1 MEKLL
6 LQFRRHWFIVV
17 VCLAAC
23 AAFYGFFVNRAHVD
37 LIIHVDKR
45 TVFKIYWAEAG
56 ENFAESH
63 MAEVLVKPERQKYG
77 FSLTN
82 IRNIASLRIDPQE
95 YTGQSTIEEIRIRQN
110 GLKEIVLTSS
120 EDFARLK
127 PLDQI
132 EGHST
137 AQDKLVTVSSGK
149 DPNFLLE
156 VKAAAEPFDW
166 GSVVVGCI
174 LICTVILLV
183 YSATHHLG
191 FAFRYIPLLLF
202 AVFLFAVTMA
212 LISERNVHPD
222 EYVHIAA
229 ARYYQEHWLPPAIGD
244 PASPKSQG

>member
-1 MEKLL
+1 MLEHACRALGWGL
-6 LQFRRHWFIVV
+6 AQVITLVAPEVIVV
-17 VCLAAC
+17 GGSGLYLRALLDSTLARCRRPPGSTARQS
-23 AAFYGFFVNRAHVD
+23 VNVPP
-37 LIIHVDKR
+37 V
-45 TVFKIYWAEAG
+45 
-56 ENFAESH
+56 S
-63 MAEVLVKPERQKYG
+63 
-77 FSLTN
+77 
-82 IRNIASLRIDPQE
+82 
-95 YTGQSTIEEIRIRQN
+95 IRIRQN

-137 AQDKLVTVSSGK
+137 AQDKLATVSSGR

-191 FAFRYIPLLLF
+191 FAFCYIPVLLF
-202 AVFLFAVTMA
+202 AVFLFTVTMA
-212 LISERNVHPD
+212 LIVFVVFTVFMTD
-222 EYVHIAA
+222 
-229 ARYYQEHWLPPAIGD
+229 ARVVLYFWTRPIRMLEVFVTLACRTKIR
-244 PASPKSQG
+244 S

>member
-6 LQFRRHWFIVV
+6 IQFRRHWFIVV

-56 ENFAESH
+56 ENFSEKK
-63 MAEVLVKPERQKYG
+63 MAQVLVKPDRLQYT
-77 FSLTN
+77 FFLTDLK
-82 IRNIASLRIDPQE
+82 NIASLRIDPQE
-95 YTGQSTIEEIRIRQN
+95 YVGKSAIEEIRIRQN

-132 EGHST
+132 
-137 AQDKLVTVSSGK
+137 AQHATVANKLETVSSGR

-156 VKAAAEPFDW
+156 IQAVADTIDW
-166 GSVVVGCI
+166 YSVIVGAI
-174 LICTVILLV
+174 LICTVILML
-183 YSATHHLG
+183 YSSTHHLG

-202 AVFLFAVTMA
+202 A
-212 LISERNVHPD
+212 
-222 EYVHIAA
+222 
-229 ARYYQEHWLPPAIGD
+229 
-244 PASPKSQG
+244 